1 MRKIPNKNI
10 KKEKNRFFVVMD
22 DKKPRRTFNI
32 MVWLGSL
39 EYVDALTLLS
49 FYCYFITTSILFDS
63 FRSLNGSMCHL
74 LLCPAKCH
82 SI

>member
-1 MRKIPNKNI
+1 
-10 KKEKNRFFVVMD
+10 MD
-22 DKKPRRTFNI
+22 DKKPRRAFNI

-39 EYVDALTLLS
+39 EYVDALTLLN